1 MSYIIMRQSFEILHI
16 FPISDMFHFLEIS
29 FVCLI
34 LT

>member
-1 MSYIIMRQSFEILHI
+1 MSYIIMRQSFEILYI
-16 FPISDMFHFLEIS
+16 FPISDMFHFLKIP